1 LIQGGRTRKDTRRNS
16 TLEVDLE
23 EVTLNSTGTSA
34 VAMGRSSAAT
44 PSAFAG
50 SLLLGVLLPLLA
62 LISSAAA

>member
-1 LIQGGRTRKDTRRNS
+1 
-16 TLEVDLE
+16 VDLE
-23 EVTLNSTGTSA
+23 EVTLNSTGKSA
-34 VAMGRSSAAT
+34 VATGRSSAAT